1 MHFGGFV
8 ARDKGQNLIQYAILL
23 ALIVSIGAFIYMNL
37 SGFTQSVGTV
47 YDNAQSLLEEAGGNS
62 SEPPQQSIDDQ
73 NAQLLAQ
80 ALKNAVNTGR
90 ITLGDGALVEV
101 AVVRH
106 TDGTFGVDGGAS
118 GNVKIDGRNY
128 RNYKELWGNIIN
140 TSGIG
145 ITSDNV
151 TVDNDKTQWYG
162 VRLDSN
168 GHAVYY
174 EATTDNPSFVKIGSR
189 TEILHFPEDIALS
202 DFIILACI
210 AL

>member
-23 ALIVSIGAFIYMNL
+23 ALIVSIGAFIYMNS

-128 RNYKELWGNIIN
+128 RNYKELWGSIIN
-140 TSGIG
+140 TSRIG

-189 TEILHFPEDIALS
+189 TEIPNFEGRDVSTKPLF
-202 DFIILACI
+202 
-210 AL
+210 

>member
-23 ALIVSIGAFIYMNL
+23 ALIVSIGAFIYMNS

-47 YDNAQSLLEEAGGNS
+47 YDKAQSLLEEAGGNS

-128 RNYKELWGNIIN
+128 RNYNELWGNIIN

-174 EATTDNPSFVKIGSR
+174 EATTDNPSFVKIGNR
-189 TEILHFPEDIALS
+189 TEIPNFEGRDVSTKPLF
-202 DFIILACI
+202 
-210 AL
+210 

>member
-23 ALIVSIGAFIYMNL
+23 ALIVSIGAFIYMNS

-128 RNYKELWGNIIN
+128 RNYKELGGNIIN

-189 TEILHFPEDIALS
+189 TVIPNFEGRDVSTKPLF
-202 DFIILACI
+202 
-210 AL
+210 

>member
-23 ALIVSIGAFIYMNL
+23 ALIVSIGAFIYMNS

-47 YDNAQSLLEEAGGNS
+47 YDKAQSLLEEAGGNS

-145 ITSDNV
+145 ITSDNA
-151 TVDNDKTQWYG
+151 TLNNDKTQWYG
-162 VRLDSN
+162 VRLYSD

-189 TEILHFPEDIALS
+189 TEIPNFEGRDVSTKPLF
-202 DFIILACI
+202 
-210 AL
+210 

>member
-1 MHFGGFV
+1 MHFGGLV
-8 ARDKGQNLIQYAILL
+8 VRDKGQNLIQYAILL
-23 ALIVSIGAFIYMNL
+23 ALIVSIGVFIYMNS

-47 YDNAQSLLEEAGGNS
+47 YDKAQSLLEEAGGNS

-90 ITLGDGALVEV
+90 ITLGDGAWVEV

-128 RNYKELWGNIIN
+128 GNYQGLWGNIIN

-145 ITSDNV
+145 ITSDNASV
-151 TVDNDKTQWYG
+151 ANDKTQLYG

-174 EATTDNPSFVKIGSR
+174 EATTDNPPFIKIGNR
-189 TEILHFPEDIALS
+189 PEVPRMINN
-202 DFIILACI
+202 
-210 AL
+210 